1 MLHTLPFVQVWAWP
15 KEMSIDDI
23 HKARAKLQ
31 ENMEVGAVRLN
42 TCDTMCSIQYEAY
55 VKLLESYTFLLHISH
70 SRGLVAFC

>member
-31 ENMEVGAVRLN
+31 ENMEVGAVRLD
-42 TCDTMCSIQYEAY
+42 TCDTM
-55 VKLLESYTFLLHISH
+55 FH
-70 SRGLVAFC
+70 SVRLMSSCLKHTCQAAREHGGRRCTS